1 MQKVIDGKRYSTDT
15 AKRLGSWASDQD
27 YQGLHH
33 EEETLYL
40 TKTGNYFLHGC
51 GGAASRYNKKTST
64 NSWIGG
70 EQIVPISEEYARK
83 WAADHLTENEY
94 DMIFGEVEN
103 PEDVRVSVQIPAE
116 IAAKMNDRMDAEGCT
131 RSSLILAAL
140 REYLK

>member
-1 MQKVIDGKRYSTDT
+1 MQRVIDGKRYNTET
-15 AKRLGSWASDQD
+15 AKRLGIWASDQD

-51 GGAASRYNKKTST
+51 GGAASRYNKKTGS
-64 NSWIGG
+64 NGWVGG

-83 WAADHLTENEY
+83 WAQDHLTGNEY

-116 IAAKMNDRMDAEGCT
+116 IAAKMNDRMDADGCT
-131 RSSLILAAL
+131 RNSLILAAL